1 MTENERER
9 EREGVSACYVCIYDE
24 DERDKVVKWAEK
36 FDIKYEELNKKSW
49 KDLKD
54 S

>member
-1 MTENERER
+1 MRER
-9 EREGVSACYVCIYDE
+9 ESVSQFVLCVYEEERE
-24 DERDKVVKWAEK
+24 KVAKWAEK